1 MAFWRLRARVPD
13 GELERRVRDK
23 LHMLVRYPGAIA
35 VKARRGDVTLE
46 GPLLADEVEY
56 TLRVLRHMEG
66 VRRLVDRLAV
76 YDDPEAVPELRSLVR
91 HAPGPPR
98 QPIQRLSPSGGSPSG
113 PGAEPAADRTDLIG
127 AGMAV
132 VGAVLLAKGFTKTE
146 RIRLLQLR
154 EKAQRIADELTRGRR
169 AGPSDTPESG
179 KKKEDSMPHIK
190 DVMTPQVETI
200 SPDATVED
208 AASRMKT
215 LNVGVIPVCDEQGLV
230 GMLTDRDL
238 VVRVLGERRD
248 PKAVRVGEVMTPDIV
263 YGFDDQDVQEAAALM
278 ADKQIRRLPVLNRKR
293 ELVGIVSL
301 GDIAVHGRDQGLSGE
316 VLEEVSQP
324 SQPRR

>member
-1 MAFWRLRARVPD
+1 MAFWRLRSRVPD
-13 GELERRVRDK
+13 GELERRIRDK
-23 LHMLVRYPGAIA
+23 LHMLVRYPDVIA
-35 VKARRGDVTLE
+35 VNANRGCVTLE
-46 GPLLADEVEY
+46 GPVLADEVEY
-56 TLRVLRHMEG
+56 TLRILRRTDG
-66 VRRLVDRLAV
+66 VRRIEDRLAV
-76 YDDPEAVPELRSLVR
+76 YEEPDAVPELKPLLR
-91 HAPGPPR
+91 HAPGPVRPAER
-98 QPIQRLSPSGGSPSG
+98 SSPSIRLDTGSGGA
-113 PGAEPAADRTDLIG
+113 GAVDTADLIG

-154 EKAQRIADELTRGRR
+154 KKAQRIADELTRGRR
-169 AGPSDTPESG
+169 AGPAAAAQMPG
-179 KKKEDSMPHIK
+179 KKEDAMPHIK

-208 AASRMKT
+208 AAGRMKQ
-215 LNVGVIPVCDEQGLV
+215 LDIGVIPVCDAQGLV

-238 VVRVLGERRD
+238 VVRVLGEHRD
-248 PKAVRVGEVMTPDIV
+248 PKAVRVGEVMTPDIT
-263 YGFDDQDVQEAAALM
+263 YGFEDQDVREAAMLM

-301 GDIAVHGRDQGLSGE
+301 GDIAVHGQDQGLSGE
-316 VLEEVSQP
+316 VLEDVSQP